1 MRNEIRNKLTLA
13 LSSSLFL
20 AACGAS
26 SQSAVSPS
34 SESAPAASASTGS
47 EASSASSSLATPSA
61 SKGEHGKEEG
71 AAPKAETHSTKPASR
86 PPREVLELKDTVF
99 FLAYNESDLGKAAAA
114 SCAKSAGKTPKAMA
128 ACMAKAH
135 EQVDEGYRFEQDKE
149 GTLWWLVVNRKGN
162 TLVTL
167 HRVRF
172 EYGAETDTTIVI
184 KPEGKDAGSKPWRK
198 PPSEVK
204 FDVPNEY
211 RIIVHDPER
220 GKLVYEAKV
229 GIANAK

>member
-1 MRNEIRNKLTLA
+1 MLNEIRNALGLA
-13 LSSSLFL
+13 LSSWLFL

-26 SQSAVSPS
+26 SQSAASPS
-34 SESAPAASASTGS
+34 SESAPAASASPGS
-47 EASSASSSLATPSA
+47 EAASTSATPSA
-61 SKGEHGKEEG
+61 GKGEHGKEAG
-71 AAPKAETHSTKPASR
+71 AAPKAEAPSTKPASR

-99 FLAYNESDLGKAAAA
+99 FLAYNESDLGKAAEA
-114 SCAKSAGKTPKAMA
+114 SCSKLGKNPKAMA
-128 ACMAKAH
+128 ACKAKAR

-149 GTLWWLVVNRKGN
+149 GTMWWLVVNRKGN
-162 TLVTL
+162 ALVTL

-172 EYGAETDTTIVI
+172 EYGTETDTTIVI